1 MENKGKKWGK
11 RILSVMLALSIML
24 IPWDAAYAEVTA
36 ETDNTP
42 VDFVLVLDC
51 SGSMSTADVE
61 NKSISAAKMFIDMIP
76 VENARVGVIA
86 FGAMAYAKDA
96 SAYVYAEEPEAVSFT
111 KVVQPLTTMDSRE
124 MKKQAK
130 SVISDLANQKQGGG
144 YTTIGYA
151 LSAADEMLTQG
162 GTKKENACI
171 ILMSDGRLTDLRGD
185 ERGEVYKSQDTDKL
199 YGSRALDKEM
209 DSLKEKDWPVYTL
222 ELAYDIK
229 DQYDEWDKID
239 ITGANVTAGTGYKI
253 YTGLYQMQHIADET
267 GGEKFPAFS
276 DEGVLN
282 GFSNIFYRFYDGD
295 EDRGGITAEKKIKN
309 GEAEMDFAVG
319 EMIAETNITIT
330 GSKMKKVEFI
340 ELTDPSGKVTKYKKS
355 VQEEKREITFETDS
369 YIMVKLLQPREGDWK
384 IKVYGDDG
392 VAITLMVIP
401 IRELGFQLYTAQDT
415 EEVIA
420 KGTEVEFAASFIYNQ
435 IPYDSES
442 FYEKNP
448 AFLVVEGT
456 NEQFPM
462 ESSHSNYTATVPMN
476 KSGACTVYAY
486 VESDHFRSGRKE
498 TGRFTF
504 QVENI
509 PSELTDTPM
518 EDVSMKF
525 QDKKEIDCTKY
536 FTKPDTDELK
546 YRVEVDKTS
555 GITCEVKGDI
565 LTIHTGIKAG
575 DYPVHIRVND
585 GAMDTDLEQ
594 SFTIHIENH
603 PLKEKGS
610 GKITKTISYNVK
622 GVPGFVKKLFHMDV
636 NEVETIDA
644 NDYFEDPDGI
654 PPVFEVKDL
663 PEDSSIIVENAE
675 PGILNVSGKSKGEV
689 TFKLIAKDASD
700 ESISYEREVTVK
712 SVSAG
717 SYIWGNIWGIVVMLL
732 IFLVLVAIFLL
743 LTFAGRKIHGEW
755 DITVSGRSEDEVK
768 LRTCGAGK
776 KKKCT
781 LNAILRDLELPE
793 CESEQIMLK
802 AGNNWTKP
810 VFITGLEHAEEVEYR
825 GKTYLAEEKP
835 LTKAVM
841 KKGQSIH
848 INVNGTWIT
857 LNRL

>member
-1 MENKGKKWGK
+1 
-11 RILSVMLALSIML
+11 
-24 IPWDAAYAEVTA
+24 
-36 ETDNTP
+36 
-42 VDFVLVLDC
+42 
-51 SGSMSTADVE
+51 
-61 NKSISAAKMFIDMIP
+61 
-76 VENARVGVIA
+76 
-86 FGAMAYAKDA
+86 
-96 SAYVYAEEPEAVSFT
+96 
-111 KVVQPLTTMDSRE
+111 
-124 MKKQAK
+124 
-130 SVISDLANQKQGGG
+130 
-144 YTTIGYA
+144 
-151 LSAADEMLTQG
+151 
-162 GTKKENACI
+162 
-171 ILMSDGRLTDLRGD
+171 
-185 ERGEVYKSQDTDKL
+185 
-199 YGSRALDKEM
+199 
-209 DSLKEKDWPVYTL
+209 
-222 ELAYDIK
+222 
-229 DQYDEWDKID
+229 
-239 ITGANVTAGTGYKI
+239 
-253 YTGLYQMQHIADET
+253 
-267 GGEKFPAFS
+267 
-276 DEGVLN
+276 
-282 GFSNIFYRFYDGD
+282 
-295 EDRGGITAEKKIKN
+295 
-309 GEAEMDFAVG
+309 
-319 EMIAETNITIT
+319 
-330 GSKMKKVEFI
+330 
-340 ELTDPSGKVTKYKKS
+340 
-355 VQEEKREITFETDS
+355 
-369 YIMVKLLQPREGDWK
+369 
-384 IKVYGDDG
+384 
-392 VAITLMVIP
+392 
-401 IRELGFQLYTAQDT
+401 
-415 EEVIA
+415 
-420 KGTEVEFAASFIYNQ
+420 
-435 IPYDSES
+435 
-442 FYEKNP
+442 
-448 AFLVVEGT
+448 
-456 NEQFPM
+456 
-462 ESSHSNYTATVPMN
+462 
-476 KSGACTVYAY
+476 
-486 VESDHFRSGRKE
+486 
-498 TGRFTF
+498 
-504 QVENI
+504 
-509 PSELTDTPM
+509 
-518 EDVSMKF
+518 
-525 QDKKEIDCTKY
+525 
-536 FTKPDTDELK
+536 
-546 YRVEVDKTS
+546 
-555 GITCEVKGDI
+555 
-565 LTIHTGIKAG
+565 
-575 DYPVHIRVND
+575 
-585 GAMDTDLEQ
+585 MDTDLEQ

-622 GVPGFVKKLFHMDV
+622 GVPGFVKKLFRMDV

>member
-1 MENKGKKWGK
+1 MKNRGKKWEKYMLGM
-11 RILSVMLALSIML
+11 LLMFSMLAVPAFRME
-24 IPWDAAYAEVTA
+24 AAESASD
-36 ETDNTP
+36 ETT

-51 SGSMSTADVE
+51 SGSMDKTDPNGLSV
-61 NKSISAAKMFIDMIP
+61 SAAKMFVDMIP
-76 VENARVGVIA
+76 MENARVGVVG
-86 FGAMAYAKDA
+86 FGGYWGDQ
-96 SAYVYAEEPEAVSFT
+96 AYVYEKNKE
-111 KVVQPLTTMDSRE
+111 VVTCTTIAQPLVEIKETKNKTNIKAAIDTAAEKRGE
-124 MKKQAK
+124 KDA
-130 SVISDLANQKQGGG
+130 
-144 YTTIGYA
+144 YTNLGYA
-151 LSAADEMLTQG
+151 LQAANDMLHQENSEQG
-162 GTKKENACI
+162 EACVV
-171 ILMSDGRLTDLRGD
+171 LMSDGRMTTLPEQL
-185 ERGEVYKSQDTDKL
+185 GETLEDAKEKNADMYWMEGEYHNVR
-199 YGSRALDKEM
+199 GSRSLDAV
-209 DSLKEKDWPVYTL
+209 LKDFVENEWPVYSL
-222 ELAYDIK
+222 ELNFDNGKGQWAETGRYQMERIAEECK
-229 DQYDEWDKID
+229 TDK
-239 ITGANVTAGTGYKI
+239 VTADSTEKVEKAFADIFAQFYSVD
-253 YTGLYQMQHIADET
+253 MQR
-267 GGEKFPAFS
+267 K
-276 DEGVLN
+276 EGVIQNGKASLN
-282 GFSNIFYRFYDGD
+282 F
-295 EDRGGITAEKKIKN
+295 EVE
-309 GEAEMDFAVG
+309 
-319 EMIAETNITIT
+319 EMIAEMNITVT
-330 GSKMKKVEFI
+330 GSQMDDVTAI
-340 ELTDPSGKVTKYKKS
+340 ELTDGKGNTKKYERKAKPVETDSRIVIFNDKNYAMIKLIQPQAGNWQVTAYGSDGIKINLMAIPMLEVNFRLNTFADPAQMIDKGSSVEFGACFVYHGQSISSEKFYRENGAKLEVLETGEKFDMTGSDDNYTGKVTFHQSGTYTVRATVESGRFRNGRKES
-355 VQEEKREITFETDS
+355 GEITFE
-369 YIMVKLLQPREGDWK
+369 VKNKPSEILST
-384 IKVYGDDG
+384 IDD
-392 VAITLMVIP
+392 ADM
-401 IRELGFQLYTAQDT
+401 GFQ
-415 EEVIA
+415 E
-420 KGTEVEFAASFIYNQ
+420 
-435 IPYDSES
+435 
-442 FYEKNP
+442 
-448 AFLVVEGT
+448 
-456 NEQFPM
+456 
-462 ESSHSNYTATVPMN
+462 
-476 KSGACTVYAY
+476 
-486 VESDHFRSGRKE
+486 
-498 TGRFTF
+498 
-504 QVENI
+504 
-509 PSELTDTPM
+509 
-518 EDVSMKF
+518 
-525 QDKKEIDCTKY
+525 KKEIDCTKY
-536 FTKPDTDELK
+536 FSNPDKDEMIYK
-546 YRVEVDKTS
+546 VEKDQTS
-555 GITCEVKGDI
+555 GIKASIEKNVIT
-565 LTIHTGIKAG
+565 LTSGIKAG
-575 DYPVHIRVND
+575 EFEIRISAND

-603 PLKEKGS
+603 PLKEKGP

-755 DITVSGRSEDEVK
+755 DITVGGRSEDEVK